1 MLVCRWIGGFSVE
14 RKEKNI
20 LNSVKEALGFS
31 HYTPFISEAFLKAN
45 LKASIYM
52 SLVIMTLE
60 SWMMVMVYQIYL
72 NTKDT
77 NPKHNF
83 AWLVEKEKLYVIL
96 FASALVVLIY
106 AIHFLKS
113 KKKHGIVIG
122 NILVFAFATICVVF
136 GMHVSWPEYN
146 GGYQILCF
154 VTMVI
159 FAMCLLV
166 WRPWFSV
173 LCISF
178 AFWVFFWFL
187 KYMSPEATAAGLMNE
202 SMWIN
207 YLTLYISVCIVSLS
221 SYQQR
226 LAEAKSLEDLAKNNE
241 NLTYIAVHD
250 EITGIGNLGWF
261 METASRRADEK
272 PDERRCYLFIDLENF
287 KSYNE
292 YYNFEAGNELLKKT
306 AHKLTESFK
315 DEPVARFSDDHFIV
329 LTDKIALREPLKELG
344 AFLED
349 VSKDIKVSFKCGA
362 YATSGKKGNPSLA
375 LDHARYACQTIKK
388 KYGEHFCEYNESMS
402 SDFYRQQYIV
412 NHIDEAVEKGWIKVF
427 YQPVMWSD
435 SLTMCGFEALA
446 RWQDPK
452 YGNLSPGV
460 FVPILEE
467 YRLIQKLDMGITR
480 IVFQDMREA
489 LDLGR
494 PVIPCSINFSRIDF
508 EMLDVLGLL
517 EEMYQQYGL
526 SKKFIHVEVTES
538 ALTDKEG
545 MLRDAITE
553 LKNNGFP
560 LWLDDFGSGY
570 SSFNVL
576 KDFDFSVIKVDMMF
590 LKGFDKNPK
599 NRIILNSIFEMAR
612 NLGVDTLCEGVETE
626 EQCKF
631 LKEAGC
637 RRLQGFYFSKPVP
650 KEEIVERI
658 RNGSLKVA
666 DKMDYA

>member
-1 MLVCRWIGGFSVE
+1 ME
-14 RKEKNI
+14 RKEKTI
-20 LNSVKEALGFS
+20 LNTVKEALGFS
-31 HYTPFISEAFLKAN
+31 RYTPYLSNAFLKAN
-45 LKASIYM
+45 MKACIYM
-52 SLVIMTLE
+52 SLVILSLE
-60 SWMMVMVYQIYL
+60 AWMMFMVYKIYL
-72 NTKDT
+72 DTKDT
-77 NPKHNF
+77 NPKHNL
-83 AWLVEKEKLYVIL
+83 AWLVEKEKLYVML
-96 FASALVVLIY
+96 FASALLVLIY

-113 KKKHGIVIG
+113 KKKHGILVG

-136 GMHVSWPEYN
+136 GMHISWPEYN

-166 WRPWFSV
+166 WRPWFSF

-187 KYMSPEATAAGLMNE
+187 KYMSPEASAAGLMNE

-221 SYQQR
+221 AYQQR
-226 LAEAKSLEDLAKNNE
+226 LSEAKSLEDLAKKNE
-241 NLTYIAVHD
+241 NLKYIAVHD
-250 EITGIGNLGWF
+250 EITGIGNLSWF
-261 METASRRADEK
+261 METANRRADEK

-292 YYNFEAGNELLKKT
+292 YYNFETGNELLKKT
-306 AHKLTESFK
+306 AQKLKEIFK
-315 DEPVARFSDDHFIV
+315 GEPVARFSDDHFIV
-329 LTDKIALREPLKELG
+329 LTSNYALKEPLKEFG
-344 AFLED
+344 AFLEE
-349 VSKDIKVSFKCGA
+349 VSKDIKVGFKCGA
-362 YATSGKKGNPSLA
+362 YAISGKKGNPSLA

-412 NHIDEAVEKGWIKVF
+412 NHIDEALEKGWIKVF

-452 YGNLSPGV
+452 YGSISPGV
-460 FVPILEE
+460 FVPVLEE

-480 IVFQDMREA
+480 IVFEDMREA
-489 LDLGR
+489 LEKGN

-517 EEMYQQYGL
+517 EELYQQYGL

-545 MLRDAITE
+545 MLRDAIAE
-553 LKNNGFP
+553 LNNNGFP

-599 NRIILNSIFEMAR
+599 NKIILNSIFEMAR

-626 EQCKF
+626 EQCEF

-650 KEEIVERI
+650 KEEIIARI

>member
-1 MLVCRWIGGFSVE
+1 MLVCKWIGGFSME
-14 RKEKNI
+14 RKENNI
-20 LNSVKEALGFS
+20 LNSIKEVLGFS
-31 HYTPFISEAFLKAN
+31 RYTPFLSEAFLKAN

-52 SLVIMTLE
+52 SLVILTLE
-60 SWMMVMVYQIYL
+60 GWMMGMVYNIYL
-72 NTKDT
+72 DTKDT
-77 NPKHNF
+77 NPRHNL
-83 AWLVEKEKLYVIL
+83 AWLVEKEKLYIML
-96 FASALVVLIY
+96 FCSAAVVLIY
-106 AIHFLKS
+106 AIYYLKS
-113 KKKHGIVIG
+113 KKKHGIITG
-122 NILVFAFATICVVF
+122 NILVFAFAAICVVF

-146 GGYQILCF
+146 SGYQILCF

-187 KYMSPEATAAGLMNE
+187 KYMSPEATSAGLMNE

-221 SYQQR
+221 AYQQR
-226 LAEAKSLEDLAKNNE
+226 LSEAKSLEDLAKNNE
-241 NLTYIAVHD
+241 NLKYKAVHD
-250 EITGIGNLGWF
+250 EITGIGNLSWF
-261 METASRRADEK
+261 MATANKLADER

-292 YYNFEAGNELLKKT
+292 YYNFESGNELLRKT
-306 AHKLTESFK
+306 ALKLKEIFK
-315 DEPVARFSDDHFIV
+315 GEPVARFSDDHFIV
-329 LTDKIALREPLKELG
+329 LTRKYELKGPMKEID
-344 AFLED
+344 AFLEE
-349 VSKDIKVSFKCGA
+349 VSKDIKVGFKCGA
-362 YATSGKKGNPSLA
+362 YATSGKKGDPSLA

-402 SDFYRQQYIV
+402 SDFYRQQYII
-412 NHIDEAVEKGWIKVF
+412 NHIDEALEKGWIKVY
-427 YQPVMWSD
+427 YQPVMWSED
-435 SLTMCGFEALA
+435 QTLCGFEALA
-446 RWQDPK
+446 RWQDPN
-452 YGNLSPGV
+452 YGFLSPGV
-460 FVPILEE
+460 FVPVLEE
-467 YRLIQKLDMGITR
+467 YRLIQKLDMGITKL
-480 IVFQDMREA
+480 VFQDMREA

-517 EEMYQQYGL
+517 EELYQQYGL

-538 ALTDKEG
+538 TIADKEG
-545 MLRDAITE
+545 MLRDAISE
-553 LKNNGFP
+553 LQKNDFP

-576 KDFDFSVIKVDMMF
+576 KDFEFSVIKVDMMF
-590 LKGFDKNPK
+590 LRGFDKNPK
-599 NRIILNSIFEMAR
+599 NRIILNSIFDMAK

-626 EQCKF
+626 EQCRF

>member
-1 MLVCRWIGGFSVE
+1 ME

-250 EITGIGNLGWF
+250 EITGIGNLSWF

-306 AHKLTESFK
+306 AHKLKEIFK

-329 LTDKIALREPLKELG
+329 LTDKLALREPLKELG

-349 VSKDIKVSFKCGA
+349 VSKDIKVSFK
-362 YATSGKKGNPSLA
+362 
-375 LDHARYACQTIKK
+375 
-388 KYGEHFCEYNESMS
+388 
-402 SDFYRQQYIV
+402 
-412 NHIDEAVEKGWIKVF
+412 
-427 YQPVMWSD
+427 
-435 SLTMCGFEALA
+435 
-446 RWQDPK
+446 
-452 YGNLSPGV
+452 
-460 FVPILEE
+460 
-467 YRLIQKLDMGITR
+467 
-480 IVFQDMREA
+480 
-489 LDLGR
+489 
-494 PVIPCSINFSRIDF
+494 
-508 EMLDVLGLL
+508 
-517 EEMYQQYGL
+517 
-526 SKKFIHVEVTES
+526 
-538 ALTDKEG
+538 
-545 MLRDAITE
+545 
-553 LKNNGFP
+553 
-560 LWLDDFGSGY
+560 
-570 SSFNVL
+570 
-576 KDFDFSVIKVDMMF
+576 
-590 LKGFDKNPK
+590 
-599 NRIILNSIFEMAR
+599 
-612 NLGVDTLCEGVETE
+612 
-626 EQCKF
+626 
-631 LKEAGC
+631 
-637 RRLQGFYFSKPVP
+637 
-650 KEEIVERI
+650 
-658 RNGSLKVA
+658 
-666 DKMDYA
+666 